1 MNKKKII
8 SIILIVSV
16 SLALGLFYFY
26 LRENNVISNKE
37 TKKEQ
42 QLENFKI
49 FLPSTKELITK
60 EVYAKK
66 EIQELKKIETIIES
80 FLRELPPPFKET
92 RILGI
97 YRDKE
102 NIVYIDLSSDFCAP
116 MDSLQ
121 EYLMLKAFY
130 KTLKN
135 NFPWINDIKI
145 LINNKEIE
153 TLSGHFLIENSLKE
167 YGEEN

>member
-1 MNKKKII
+1 MKKKKII
-8 SIILIVSV
+8 VIILIASV
-16 SLALGLFYFY
+16 LLALCVFYFY
-26 LRENNVISNKE
+26 FKENNSTFNKE
-37 TKKEQ
+37 TKNEQ
-42 QLENFKI
+42 QLENFEV
-49 FLPSTKELITK
+49 FLPSSKELITK
-60 EVYAKK
+60 QIYAKK
-66 EIQELKKIETIIES
+66 EIQELKKIETITES
-80 FLRELPPPFKET
+80 FLRELPPPLKET
-92 RILGI
+92 KILGI

-116 MDSLQ
+116 MDALQ
-121 EYLMLKAFY
+121 EYLLLKAFY

>member
-37 TKKEQ
+37 NKKEQ

-66 EIQELKKIETIIES
+66 EIQELKKIEIIIES
-80 FLRELPPPFKET
+80 FLRELNSPFKET

-116 MDSLQ
+116 MDALQ
-121 EYLMLKAFY
+121 EYLLLKAFY